1 MKTALSFILT
11 LSIVSFSV
19 AQISF
24 KTDDAQFDADL
35 NGINDNAK
43 LDIKLF
49 NKNMSIEYGIPEKK
63 VEEIKVVNKM
73 EPAEVLLALEL
84 AKLSKKSI
92 DDVLKVYKDNK
103 ANGWGYIAKQ
113 MGIKPGSK
121 EFHALKDA
129 SKKHGNGKKPEKQKS
144 KGKSNGKGKGK

>member
-1 MKTALSFILT
+1 MKTALTFILT
-11 LSIVSFSV
+11 AALYSFSFG
-19 AQISF
+19 QIEF
-24 KTDDAQFDADL
+24 KTDDTEFDANL
-35 NGINDNAK
+35 NGVNDKAK

-49 NKNMSIEYGIPEKK
+49 DKNLSIEYGVPEKK
-63 VEEIKVVNKM
+63 IEELHTVKM
-73 EPAEVLLALEL
+73 EPAEIFMAFEL
-84 AKLSKKSI
+84 AKLSKKSV
-92 DDVLKVYKDNK
+92 DDVVNVYKTDK
-103 ANGWGYIAKQ
+103 AKGWGYIAKQ